1 MPTLDDLKLSLRLDG
16 DADDELLKG
25 YLNTAESYIKQA
37 IGTELDSFYE
47 DASVVDLFNTAV
59 MALASAYY
67 NYRSSL
73 VPTTAISINLPVD
86 SIIGQ
91 LRGLYELK
99 MEAIT
104 DDQSN

>member
-47 DASVVDLFNTAV
+47 DTSVVDLFNTAV

-91 LRGLYELK
+91 LRGIYDLK

>member
-47 DASVVDLFNTAV
+47 DTNVVDLFNTAV

-73 VPTTAISINLPVD
+73 VPTTAISVNLPVD

-91 LRGLYELK
+91 LRGLYDMK
-99 MEAIT
+99 MEAIA

>member
-1 MPTLDDLKLSLRLDG
+1 MPTLDDLKLSLRLDS
-16 DADDELLKG
+16 DADDRLLNG
-25 YLNTAESYIKQA
+25 YLNTAENYIKQA
-37 IGTELDSFYE
+37 VGTESDAFYD
-47 DASVVDLFNTAV
+47 DASVIDLFNTAV
-59 MALASAYY
+59 LALASAYY

-73 VPTTAISINLPVD
+73 VPTTAISIDLPVD

-91 LRGLYELK
+91 LRGLYDLK

>member
-73 VPTTAISINLPVD
+73 VPTTAISINLTVD

-91 LRGLYELK
+91 LRGLYDLK

>member
-47 DASVVDLFNTAV
+47 DSGVVDLFNTAV

>member
-16 DADDELLKG
+16 DADDRLLNG
-25 YLNTAESYIKQA
+25 YLNTAENYIKQA
-37 IGTELDSFYE
+37 VGTESDAFYD
-47 DASVVDLFNTAV
+47 DASVIDLFNTAV
-59 MALASAYY
+59 LALASAYY

-91 LRGLYELK
+91 LRGLYDLK
-99 MEAIT
+99 VEVTT

>member
-47 DASVVDLFNTAV
+47 DTSVVDLFNTAV

>member
-16 DADDELLKG
+16 DADDMLLNG
-25 YLNTAESYIKQA
+25 YLASAENYIKQA
-37 IGTELDSFYE
+37 VGTESDAFYD
-47 DASVVDLFNTAV
+47 DASVIDLFNTAV
-59 MALASAYY
+59 LALASAYY

-73 VPTTAISINLPVD
+73 VPTTAISIDLPVD

-91 LRGLYELK
+91 LRGLYDLK
-99 MEAIT
+99 MEANT

>member
-25 YLNTAESYIKQA
+25 YLNTAESYIKLA

-59 MALASAYY
+59 LALASAYY

-73 VPTTAISINLPVD
+73 VPTTAISIDLPVD

-91 LRGLYELK
+91 LRGLYDLK

>member
-59 MALASAYY
+59 LALASAYY

-73 VPTTAISINLPVD
+73 VPTTAISVNLPVD

-91 LRGLYELK
+91 LRGLYDLK

-104 DDQSN
+104 DGQSN

>member
-25 YLNTAESYIKQA
+25 YLNTAERYIKQA
-37 IGTELDSFYE
+37 VGTELNSFYVN
-47 DASVVDLFNTAV
+47 ASVVNLFDTAV
-59 MALASAYY
+59 LALASSYY

-73 VPTTAISINLPVD
+73 VPVAAVSVD
-86 SIIGQ
+86 LTVNSIIGQ
-91 LRGLYELK
+91 LRGLYDLK

-104 DDQSN
+104 DGQSN

>member
-91 LRGLYELK
+91 LRGLYDLK
-99 MEAIT
+99 MEATT

>member
-47 DASVVDLFNTAV
+47 DASVIDLFNTAV

-91 LRGLYELK
+91 LRGLYDLK

>member
-59 MALASAYY
+59 LALASAYY

-73 VPTTAISINLPVD
+73 VPTTAISVNLPVD

-91 LRGLYELK
+91 LRGLYDLK
-99 MEAIT
+99 MEAIA

>member
-16 DADDELLKG
+16 NSDDNLLTG
-25 YLNTAESYIKQA
+25 YLAAADNYIKQA
-37 IGTELDSFYE
+37 IGTELDGFY
-47 DASVVDLFNTAV
+47 DDDSVVDLFNTAV
-59 MALASAYY
+59 LALASSYY

-73 VPTTAISINLPVD
+73 VPIAAVSVDLTVD

-91 LRGLYELK
+91 LRGLYDLK